1 MDLSVGEIGGSARI
15 VGESSFWRVGFERAR
30 RGEKFK
36 KKKKKQQRRGTEERR
51 GTQLFLLDE
60 CSQCSKPTVGF
71 GMAMECF
78 GGSGFIIA
86 NCTIR
91 GK

>member
-36 KKKKKQQRRGTEERR
+36 KKKKKQQRGGAEERR
-51 GTQLFLLDE
+51 GAQLFLLDE
-60 CSQCSKPTVGF
+60 CSKPTVGF
-71 GMAMECF
+71 GMAMEYF